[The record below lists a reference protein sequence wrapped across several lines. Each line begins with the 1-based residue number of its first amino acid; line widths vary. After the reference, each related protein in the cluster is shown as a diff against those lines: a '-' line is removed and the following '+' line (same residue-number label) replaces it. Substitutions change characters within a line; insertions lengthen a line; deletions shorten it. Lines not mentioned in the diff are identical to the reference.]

1 MQVFVNEKREGCE
14 GPLKI
19 RKTKKNIG
27 MKDRLK
33 IA

>member
-19 RKTKKNIG
+19 RKTKKKYWNE
-27 MKDRLK
+27 R
-33 IA
+33 